1 VALSWAFL
9 LSCSLFGS
17 FLSSL
22 LGIGGAI
29 ILIPVILFF
38 QKNVHLSLGLHG
50 ITALTTLFVFVAGVI
65 GFWAHGRHYKID
77 KKLVILTG
85 GGASIG
91 ALAGGVVQFYL
102 PQNIILITF
111 VLLLFLVGGLMLWPI
126 KNENT
131 EMPDYSLTQAILGCM
146 TGGFLAGMVGIGG
159 GTILVPFMI
168 VFLRIPTRSAIST
181 GLALVMLAG
190 FFGLSGRLE
199 HASSVHWIL
208 GIPLVLVILP
218 GSLFGTYVN
227 KRMPTAVLRKSFG
240 VLILALAV
248 QQLMRVWPGPE
259 RDKVLAFLSS
269 IASNSTA
276 VWILCLLSIALNLAL
291 LIKKSPIS
299 IGSGISRIKSIVT
312 GRRESEIAVTTEE

>member
-1 VALSWAFL
+1 MALSWMFL
-9 LSCSLFGS
+9 LSCSLLGS

-29 ILIPVILFF
+29 ILIPIILFF
-38 QKNVHLSLGLHG
+38 QKSVNLSLGMHG

-77 KKLVILTG
+77 KKLVLLTG
-85 GGASIG
+85 AGASIG
-91 ALAGGVVQFYL
+91 ALAGGMVQFYL
-102 PQNIILITF
+102 PQNIILTTF
-111 VLLLFLVGGLMLWPI
+111 IFLLFLVGGLMLWPI

-131 EMPDYSLTQAILGCM
+131 EMPQYSLTQAILGCM
-146 TGGFLAGMVGIGG
+146 TGGFLAGMCGIGG

-208 GIPLVLVILP
+208 GIPLVLGILP
-218 GSLFGTYVN
+218 GSLFGTYIN
-227 KRMPTAVLRKSFG
+227 KMMPTAILRKSFG
-240 VLILALAV
+240 VMILILAV
-248 QQLMRVWPGPE
+248 EQLMSHLAGPQK
-259 RDKVLAFLSS
+259 DKLLAFFSGAS
-269 IASNSTA
+269 IST
-276 VWILCLLSIALNLAL
+276 VLWIVCLVSIALNVAL
-291 LIKKSPIS
+291 LIKRSPLS
-299 IGSGISRIKSIVT
+299 IGGSISRM
-312 GRRESEIAVTTEE
+312 REGQTAVAIEE

>member
-1 VALSWAFL
+1 MALSWMFL
-9 LSCSLFGS
+9 LSCSLLGS

-29 ILIPVILFF
+29 ILIPIILFF
-38 QKNVHLSLGLHG
+38 QKSVHLNLGMHG

-77 KKLVILTG
+77 KKLVVLTG
-85 GGASIG
+85 AGASIG

-102 PQNIILITF
+102 PQNIILMTF
-111 VLLLFLVGGLMLWPI
+111 ILLLFLIGSMMLWPI

-131 EMPDYSLTQAILGCM
+131 EIPQYSLTQAILGCIA
-146 TGGFLAGMVGIGG
+146 GGFLAGMCGIGG

-168 VFLRIPTRSAIST
+168 VFLRIPTRAAIST

-208 GIPLVLVILP
+208 GIPLVLGILP
-218 GSLFGTYVN
+218 GSLFGTFVN
-227 KRMPTAVLRKSFG
+227 KRMPTAILRKSFG
-240 VLILALAV
+240 VLILVLAV
-248 QQLMRVWPGPE
+248 EQLAGHLAGPQKE
-259 RDKVLAFLSS
+259 KLLALLTSS
-269 IASNSTA
+269 SLTTV
-276 VWILCLLSIALNLAL
+276 VWIVCLVSIALNVAL
-291 LIKKSPIS
+291 LIRKSPLS
-299 IGSGISRIKSIVT
+299 IGSYISRMKDVFPRKSET
-312 GRRESEIAVTTEE
+312 AVAVEE

>member
-1 VALSWAFL
+1 MFL

-38 QKNVHLSLGLHG
+38 QKSVHLNLGMHG
-50 ITALTTLFVFVAGVI
+50 ITGLTTLFVFVAGVI

-77 KKLVILTG
+77 KKLVLLTG
-85 GGASIG
+85 AGASIG
-91 ALAGGVVQFYL
+91 ALAGGMVQFYL
-102 PQNIILITF
+102 PQNIIMITF
-111 VLLLFLVGGLMLWPI
+111 ILLLFLVGSLMLWPI

-131 EMPDYSLTQAILGCM
+131 EMPQYSLTQAVLGCLA
-146 TGGFLAGMVGIGG
+146 GGFLAGMCGIGG

-168 VFLRIPTRSAIST
+168 VFLRIPTRAAIST

-199 HASSVHWIL
+199 HASSIHWIL
-208 GIPLVLVILP
+208 GIPLVLGILP
-218 GSLFGTYVN
+218 GSLFGTFVN
-227 KRMPTAVLRKSFG
+227 RRMPTAILRKSFG

-248 QQLMRVWPGPE
+248 EQLVGHLAGPQKE
-259 RDKVLAFLSS
+259 KLLALLSS
-269 IASNSTA
+269 GSLTTV
-276 VWILCLLSIALNLAL
+276 VWIVCLVSIALNVAL
-291 LIKKSPIS
+291 LIRKSPAS
-299 IGSGISRIKSIVT
+299 IGSTISRMKEVFTPKS
-312 GRRESEIAVTTEE
+312 ESAVAVEE

>member
-1 VALSWAFL
+1 MALSWMFL
-9 LSCSLFGS
+9 LSCSLLGS

-38 QKNVHLSLGLHG
+38 QKSVHLNLGMHG

-85 GGASIG
+85 AGASIG
-91 ALAGGVVQFYL
+91 ALAGGMVQFYL
-102 PQNIILITF
+102 PQNMILITF
-111 VLLLFLVGGLMLWPI
+111 ILLLFLVGGLMLWPI

-131 EMPDYSLTQAILGCM
+131 EMPEYSLLQAVLGCIA
-146 TGGFLAGMVGIGG
+146 GGFLAGLCGIGG

-168 VFLRIPTRSAIST
+168 VFLKIPTRSAIST

-199 HASSVHWIL
+199 HASSIHWIL
-208 GIPLVLVILP
+208 GIPLVLGILP
-218 GSLFGTYVN
+218 GSLFGTFVN
-227 KRMPTAVLRKSFG
+227 KRMPTAILRKSFG

-248 QQLMRVWPGPE
+248 EQLVGHLAGPQKE
-259 RDKVLAFLSS
+259 KLLALLSS
-269 IASNSTA
+269 VSLTTVICI
-276 VWILCLLSIALNLAL
+276 VCLVSIALNVAL
-291 LIKKSPIS
+291 LIKKSPLS
-299 IGSGISRIKSIVT
+299 LGGSLSRMNEVFT
-312 GRRESEIAVTTEE
+312 PNSETAVAVEE

>member
-1 VALSWAFL
+1 MALCWMFL
-9 LSCSLFGS
+9 LSCSLLGS

-29 ILIPVILFF
+29 ILIPIILFF
-38 QKNVHLSLGLHG
+38 QKTVHLNLGMHG

-77 KKLVILTG
+77 KKLVILAG

-102 PQNIILITF
+102 PQNVILITF
-111 VLLLFLVGGLMLWPI
+111 VLLLFLVGSLMLWPI

-131 EMPDYSLTQAILGCM
+131 EMPDYSLTQTILGCM
-146 TGGFLAGMVGIGG
+146 TGGFLAGMCGIGG

-190 FFGLSGRLE
+190 LFGLGGRLG

-208 GIPLVLVILP
+208 GIPLVLGILP
-218 GSLFGTYVN
+218 GSLFGTYIN
-227 KRMPTAVLRKSFG
+227 RRMPTAVLRKSFG
-240 VLILALAV
+240 MLILALAV
-248 QQLMRVWPGPE
+248 QQLIRVWPGPQ
-259 RDKVLAFLSS
+259 RDKFLAFLSS
-269 IASNSTA
+269 IASTSIPA
-276 VWILCLLSIALNLAL
+276 WVVCLVFIALIVPL
-291 LIKKSPIS
+291 LIKKAPLS
-299 IGSGISRIKSIVT
+299 IGSGISQMKGILTES
-312 GRRESEIAVTTEE
+312 RESETAVATEE

>member
-1 VALSWAFL
+1 MALSWVFL
-9 LSCSLFGS
+9 VSCSLLGS

-29 ILIPVILFF
+29 ILIPIILFF
-38 QKNVHLSLGLHG
+38 QKSVNLSLGMHG

-65 GFWAHGRHYKID
+65 GFWAHGRHFKID

-85 GGASIG
+85 AGASTG

-111 VLLLFLVGGLMLWPI
+111 ILLLFLVGGLMLWPI

-131 EMPDYSLTQAILGCM
+131 EMPRYSLTQAILGCLA
-146 TGGFLAGMVGIGG
+146 GGFLAGMCGIGG

-181 GLALVMLAG
+181 GLALVMMAG
-190 FFGLSGRLE
+190 FFGLSGRLG

-208 GIPLVLVILP
+208 GIPLVLGILP
-218 GSLFGTYVN
+218 GSLFGTYIN
-227 KRMPTAVLRKSFG
+227 KRMPTAILRKSFG

-248 QQLMRVWPGPE
+248 EQLMSHWAGPQK
-259 RDKVLAFLSS
+259 DKLLAFLSLGAS
-269 IASNSTA
+269 ISTA
-276 VWILCLLSIALNLAL
+276 LWIVCLVSIALNVAL
-291 LIKKSPIS
+291 LIKRSPLS
-299 IGSGISRIKSIVT
+299 IASGISRM
-312 GRRESEIAVTTEE
+312 REGQTAVAIEE